1 MEIYEYTDDDL
12 NRIFGSHRRYDVGTC
27 LKSIDGHFYKQLD
40 VNLLHIA
47 HMELIN
53 LVHNSVV
60 DNKKLSVITSKEFDD
75 ALKVTIFNLEIYKY
89 CTPTDFNKN

>member
-1 MEIYEYTDDDL
+1 MEIYEFTDDDL

-27 LKSIDGHFYKQLD
+27 LKSIDGHYYKQ
-40 VNLLHIA
+40 
-47 HMELIN
+47 LIN

-60 DNKKLSVITSKEFDD
+60 DNKNGKKLSVITNKEFED